1 MKMMFNLDEIKE
13 LIELV
18 DKTSVHELE
27 LENEGS
33 RLCIRKPGKSE
44 VVHVQ
49 PVVES
54 AMIQPT
60 GAVSINAAV
69 GIPAA
74 TAEPAPARPTEQD
87 LNLHTIVSPMV
98 GTFYRASSPDANSFV
113 NVGDRVGE
121 KTVVCIIEAMKLMNE
136 LEAEVKGQ
144 ITEVLVENGQLVEY
158 GQPLFLVKPE

>member
-33 RLCIRKPGKSE
+33 RLCIRKPGKTE

-49 PVVES
+49 PSVES
-54 AMIQPT
+54 AVVQSVGPM
-60 GAVSINAAV
+60 SISAAA

-74 TAEPAPARPTEQD
+74 AEPARPTEQD
-87 LNLHTIVSPMV
+87 SNLHTIVSPMV

>member
-33 RLCIRKPGKSE
+33 RLCIRKPGKNE

-54 AMIQPT
+54 ALIQPA
-60 GAVSINAAV
+60 GSVSINAA
-69 GIPAA
+69 GIPVI
-74 TAEPAPARPTEQD
+74 TSYSIHYT
-87 LNLHTIVSPMV
+87 
-98 GTFYRASSPDANSFV
+98 
-113 NVGDRVGE
+113 
-121 KTVVCIIEAMKLMNE
+121 KLYE
-136 LEAEVKGQ
+136 G
-144 ITEVLVENGQLVEY
+144 IGIRR
-158 GQPLFLVKPE
+158 